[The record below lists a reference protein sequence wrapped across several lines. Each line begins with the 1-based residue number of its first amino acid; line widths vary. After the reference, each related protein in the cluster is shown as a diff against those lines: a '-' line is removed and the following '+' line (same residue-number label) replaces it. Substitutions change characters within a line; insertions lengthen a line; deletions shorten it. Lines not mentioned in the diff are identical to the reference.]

1 MNVDLE
7 LLKDLIRIPSVSADV
22 DAVNSATD
30 FLHAYLE
37 NRGLHCTI
45 ENCNG
50 RRVLFAATVPG
61 KQPDYLFNAH
71 LDVVPAEKEQFEPSE
86 DGEGRLS
93 GRGASDC
100 KGPAVVIAQIL
111 CDLAG
116 KASVGAIF
124 TADEE
129 IGGSTTAAMVARGY
143 GAKRLVCI
151 VDADPYCIVNAQ
163 KGAVTFKLIAHGR
176 GGHSSEP
183 WNLENPIE
191 KLMNGFRVFS
201 ERWPAPTEDR
211 WCDTMAP
218 TVLQAGKVGNMVP
231 DTAELTVNF
240 RFIEEGGEE
249 KIAKRLRELTGLD
262 VELVSVSPPVFSD
275 ISEPEMQ
282 RLQRVLAA
290 QWPDR
295 EIRFSHLNGATDS
308 RHFVSL
314 GIPVAV
320 LGVDGFHIHCAS
332 EGVWTQSLHD
342 YAEALERFVL
352 EARES

>member
-61 KQPDYLFNAH
+61 KQPDFLFNAH
-71 LDVVPAEKEQFEPSE
+71 LDVVPAEKEQFDPSE
-86 DGEGRLS
+86 DGEGRLL

-129 IGGSTTAAMVARGY
+129 IGGSTTAAMVSRGY

-163 KGAVTFKLIAHGR
+163 KGAATFKLIAHGR

-201 ERWPAPTEDR
+201 ESWPAPTEDR

-262 VELVSVSPPVFSD
+262 VERVSVSPPV
-275 ISEPEMQ
+275 
-282 RLQRVLAA
+282 
-290 QWPDR
+290 
-295 EIRFSHLNGATDS
+295 
-308 RHFVSL
+308 
-314 GIPVAV
+314 
-320 LGVDGFHIHCAS
+320 
-332 EGVWTQSLHD
+332 
-342 YAEALERFVL
+342 
-352 EARES
+352 